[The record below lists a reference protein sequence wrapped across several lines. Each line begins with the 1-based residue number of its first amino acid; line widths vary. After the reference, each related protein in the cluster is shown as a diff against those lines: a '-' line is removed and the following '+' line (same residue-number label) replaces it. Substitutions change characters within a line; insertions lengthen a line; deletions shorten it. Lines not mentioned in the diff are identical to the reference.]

1 MKELI
6 KSIFEDKSL
15 ALLGFGREGRSTYQ
29 LIRKVFPQKVIAI
42 LDKNEEIRND
52 LTLKD
57 DPFLTFITGKGC
69 MEFIDDFD
77 IAVKSPGIPSNTL
90 PKKMKRVH
98 LTSQTDIFLKC
109 YGHQSIGITGTKGK
123 STTSSLIF
131 HILRNAGLDALLVGN
146 IGIPPFNCIDD
157 IKPGSII
164 VMELSSHQLEYVSHA
179 PHIAVLLNLFQEHLD
194 HYYTYAE
201 YQSAKFNIGKYQ
213 NANDYFIY
221 NRDNE
226 TLLELLKKSGKQIH
240 RSLAFSLEPDTK
252 SELRINH
259 QRIELQDGKTVT
271 ELYDTSEGQPL
282 SGHHN
287 LYNIMAA
294 AAACYLVRVSPEFI
308 GSGIRSFNGLE
319 HRIELVGNYAGITW
333 YNDSISTIPEATIEA
348 VKTLQFV
355 DTVILGGFDRGI
367 DYHILYPFLASVNVS
382 NLIFVGGAGIRMMN
396 EFGNYGSGN
405 KNIFT
410 ATDYD
415 QVVTTAA
422 KVTEKGKICL
432 LSPAAASYDMFK
444 NFEERGKV
452 FKKNV
457 RNLSPSH
464 DNTLI

>member
-6 KSIFEDKSL
+6 QSIFKDKSL

-29 LIRKVFPQKVIAI
+29 LIRKVFPQKIIAI
-42 LDKNEEIRND
+42 IDENEEIRND

-69 MEFIDDFD
+69 MQFIDDFD
-77 IAVKSPGIPSNTL
+77 IAVKSPGIPSNSL
-90 PKKMKRVH
+90 PKELKRVH

-109 YGHQSIGITGTKGK
+109 YGQQSIGITGTKGK
-123 STTSSLIF
+123 STTSSLIY
-131 HILRNAGLDALLVGN
+131 HILKNSGLDALLVGN
-146 IGIPPFNCIDD
+146 IGVPPFNCIDD
-157 IKPGSII
+157 TKPGSII

-179 PHIAVLLNLFQEHLD
+179 PHIALLLNLFQEHLD

-221 NRDNE
+221 NLDNE
-226 TLLELLKKSGKQIH
+226 TLVELLKKSGKQIH
-240 RSLAFSLEPDTK
+240 QSIAFSLEPATK

-259 QRIELQDGKTVT
+259 QHIELLDGNAVT
-271 ELYDTSEGQPL
+271 RLYDASEGQPL

-294 AAACYLVRVSPEFI
+294 AATCYLSGVSTEFI
-308 GSGIRSFNGLE
+308 ASGIRSFNGLE
-319 HRIELVGNYAGITW
+319 HRIELVGDYAGITW

-367 DYHILYPFLASVNVS
+367 EYQILYPFLAMSDVS
-382 NLIFVGGAGIRMMN
+382 NIIFVGGAGIRMMN
-396 EFGNYGSGN
+396 EFGKYGSGN

-410 ATDYD
+410 ATDYE
-415 QVVTTAA
+415 QVVAIAA
-422 KVTEKGKICL
+422 KVTKKGKICL

-444 NFEERGKV
+444 NFEERGNTY
-452 FKKNV
+452 KKNV
-457 RNLSPSH
+457 RNLSPSL
-464 DNTLI
+464 DNT